1 MADAAAAISAE
12 PAMLTDGNK
21 DDLDDFE
28 DDETVNDD
36 NKLGCVTNVM
46 LKCHNSICHLLN
58 HQSYLKVSTRTLYSV
73 ADLEF

>member
-28 DDETVNDD
+28 DDETVSDD
-36 NKLGCVTNVM
+36 N
-46 LKCHNSICHLLN
+46 
-58 HQSYLKVSTRTLYSV
+58 
-73 ADLEF
+73 

>member
-1 MADAAAAISAE
+1 MVDAAASISAE

-36 NKLGCVTNVM
+36 N
-46 LKCHNSICHLLN
+46 
-58 HQSYLKVSTRTLYSV
+58 
-73 ADLEF
+73 